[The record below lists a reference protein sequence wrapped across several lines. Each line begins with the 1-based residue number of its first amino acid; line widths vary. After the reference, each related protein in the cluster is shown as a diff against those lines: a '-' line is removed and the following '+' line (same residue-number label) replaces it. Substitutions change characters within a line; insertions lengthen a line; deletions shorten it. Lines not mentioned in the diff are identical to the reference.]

1 MKNNYQTS
9 KERMLLSLY
18 YDYDKDFRKMSLLGL
33 SLLLISA
40 FSISTAL
47 PPMLDYYSPTY
58 NASQVELLVSVPSFS
73 VVAMLLLNPFV
84 DKWLNDRQL
93 IMTGL
98 ILLSSAGIFPF
109 FVQWYPLVLLS
120 RLVFGMGIGFINAK
134 AISIISQ
141 RYQGKERIQMLGIRG
156 SVELIGGA
164 SCSLLVGQLL
174 KIHWTLA
181 FLIYGFGFI
190 ILAMY
195 LLFVPPMEQIEKK
208 EIQKSKQGLNKKDFA
223 MILGMALLSGFVICI
238 NSSISLRVPLFQVD
252 GKTIV
257 GGESALVLS
266 LEQGI
271 GIAAG
276 LSFASLLA
284 HIKNRLLPMA
294 LLCLSIC
301 LFGIALANNLLTL
314 ILSSVGVGFFYSIIL
329 TFIFHRLSECI
340 ARNLLNKATAYV
352 LLGCNLGSA
361 VSPYVLKLLA
371 LVSSSFSWIFLAYA
385 IVSFLFFL
393 GFLLN
398 SRMVKKA

>member
-1 MKNNYQTS
+1 MIMTKIL
-9 KERMLLSLY
+9 E
-18 YDYDKDFRKMSLLGL
+18 KMSLLGL

-58 NASQVELLVSVPSFS
+58 NASQIELLVSVPSFS

-98 ILLSSAGIFPF
+98 ILLSGAGIFPF
-109 FVQWYPLVLLS
+109 FVQLYPLVLLS
-120 RLVFGMGIGFINAK
+120 RLVFGMGIGLINAK

-141 RYQGKERIQMLGIRG
+141 RYQGKERVQMLGIRG
-156 SVELIGGA
+156 SMELIGGA

-195 LLFVPPMEQIEKK
+195 LLFVPPMEQVEK
-208 EIQKSKQGLNKKDFA
+208 EEVQKSKQGLNKKDFA
-223 MILGMALLSGFVICI
+223 MILGMALLAGFVICI

-257 GGESALVLS
+257 SGQSALVLS

-271 GIAAG
+271 GIVAG

-294 LLCLSIC
+294 LFCLSIC
-301 LFGIALANNLLTL
+301 LFGIALANNLLIL

-329 TFIFHRLSECI
+329 TIIFHRLSECI

-385 IVSFLFFL
+385 IVSFLLFL

>member
-1 MKNNYQTS
+1 MIMTKIL
-9 KERMLLSLY
+9 E
-18 YDYDKDFRKMSLLGL
+18 KMSLLGL

-371 LVSSSFSWIFLAYA
+371 LVASSFSWIFLAYA
-385 IVSFLFFL
+385 IVSFLLFL

-398 SRMVKKA
+398 SRMVKKP

>member
-1 MKNNYQTS
+1 MIMTKIL
-9 KERMLLSLY
+9 E
-18 YDYDKDFRKMSLLGL
+18 KMSLLGL

-284 HIKNRLLPMA
+284 HINNRLLPMA

-385 IVSFLFFL
+385 IVSFLLFL

-398 SRMVKKA
+398 SRMVKKP

>member
-1 MKNNYQTS
+1 MIMTKIL
-9 KERMLLSLY
+9 E
-18 YDYDKDFRKMSLLGL
+18 KMSLLGL

-174 KIHWTLA
+174 KIDWWGIVFPFGWTITGNSLDTC
-181 FLIYGFGFI
+181 FS
-190 ILAMY
+190 Y
-195 LLFVPPMEQIEKK
+195 LRFWFYHPSHVPSLCTTDGADREERDTKK
-208 EIQKSKQGLNKKDFA
+208 
-223 MILGMALLSGFVICI
+223 
-238 NSSISLRVPLFQVD
+238 
-252 GKTIV
+252 
-257 GGESALVLS
+257 
-266 LEQGI
+266 
-271 GIAAG
+271 
-276 LSFASLLA
+276 
-284 HIKNRLLPMA
+284 
-294 LLCLSIC
+294 
-301 LFGIALANNLLTL
+301 
-314 ILSSVGVGFFYSIIL
+314 
-329 TFIFHRLSECI
+329 
-340 ARNLLNKATAYV
+340 
-352 LLGCNLGSA
+352 
-361 VSPYVLKLLA
+361 
-371 LVSSSFSWIFLAYA
+371 
-385 IVSFLFFL
+385 
-393 GFLLN
+393 
-398 SRMVKKA
+398 

>member
-1 MKNNYQTS
+1 
-9 KERMLLSLY
+9 MLLSLY
-18 YDYDKDFRKMSLLGL
+18 YDYDKDFRKNEPTRA
-33 SLLLISA
+33 I
-40 FSISTAL
+40 FAL
-47 PPMLDYYSPTY
+47 FRPSRFQPLYHLWLDYYSPTY

-340 ARNLLNKATAYV
+340 ARNLLNKATAY
-352 LLGCNLGSA
+352 GSLRMQPRLSRIPLCFEIA
-361 VSPYVLKLLA
+361 GTG
-371 LVSSSFSWIFLAYA
+371 
-385 IVSFLFFL
+385 LFKF
-393 GFLLN
+393 
-398 SRMVKKA
+398 

>member
-1 MKNNYQTS
+1 MIMTKIL
-9 KERMLLSLY
+9 E
-18 YDYDKDFRKMSLLGL
+18 KMSLLGL

-58 NASQVELLVSVPSFS
+58 SAAQVELLVSVPSFS
-73 VVAMLLLNPFV
+73 VVAMLLLNSFI
-84 DKWLNDRQL
+84 DKWLSDRQL
-93 IMTGL
+93 IVT
-98 ILLSSAGIFPF
+98 
-109 FVQWYPLVLLS
+109 
-120 RLVFGMGIGFINAK
+120 
-134 AISIISQ
+134 
-141 RYQGKERIQMLGIRG
+141 
-156 SVELIGGA
+156 GGA

-195 LLFVPPMEQIEKK
+195 LLFVPPMEQVEK
-208 EIQKSKQGLNKKDFA
+208 EEVQKSKQGLNKKDFA
-223 MILGMALLSGFVICI
+223 MILGMALLAGFVICI

-257 GGESALVLS
+257 SGQSALVLS

-294 LLCLSIC
+294 LFCLSIC

-329 TFIFHRLSECI
+329 TIIFHRLSECI

-385 IVSFLFFL
+385 IVSFLLFL

-398 SRMVKKA
+398 SRVVKKA

>member
-1 MKNNYQTS
+1 MIMTKIL
-9 KERMLLSLY
+9 E
-18 YDYDKDFRKMSLLGL
+18 KMSLLGL

-371 LVSSSFSWIFLAYA
+371 LVSSSFGWIFLAYA
-385 IVSFLFFL
+385 IVSFLLFL

>member
-1 MKNNYQTS
+1 MIMTKIL
-9 KERMLLSLY
+9 E
-18 YDYDKDFRKMSLLGL
+18 KMSLLGL

-190 ILAMY
+190 ILAMS

-385 IVSFLFFL
+385 IVSFLLFL

-398 SRMVKKA
+398 SRMVKKP

>member
-1 MKNNYQTS
+1 MIMTKIL
-9 KERMLLSLY
+9 E
-18 YDYDKDFRKMSLLGL
+18 KMSLLGL

-195 LLFVPPMEQIEKK
+195 LLFVPPMEQVEK
-208 EIQKSKQGLNKKDFA
+208 EEVQKSKQGLNKKDFA

-385 IVSFLFFL
+385 IVSFLLFL

-398 SRMVKKA
+398 SRMVKKP

>member
-1 MKNNYQTS
+1 MIMTKIL
-9 KERMLLSLY
+9 E
-18 YDYDKDFRKMSLLGL
+18 KMSLLGL

-120 RLVFGMGIGFINAK
+120 RLVFG
-134 AISIISQ
+134 IISQ

-385 IVSFLFFL
+385 IVSFLLFL

-398 SRMVKKA
+398 SIMVKKA

>member
-1 MKNNYQTS
+1 MIMTKIL
-9 KERMLLSLY
+9 E
-18 YDYDKDFRKMSLLGL
+18 KMSLLGL

-314 ILSSVGVGFFYSIIL
+314 ILSSVGVGFFYSIVL
-329 TFIFHRLSECI
+329 TIIFYRLSECI

-385 IVSFLFFL
+385 IVSFLLFL

-398 SRMVKKA
+398 SRMVKKP

>member
-1 MKNNYQTS
+1 MIMTKIL
-9 KERMLLSLY
+9 E
-18 YDYDKDFRKMSLLGL
+18 KMSLLGL

-174 KIHWTLA
+174 KIHWTFA
-181 FLIYGFGFI
+181 FLIYGFGFV
-190 ILAMY
+190 ILIMY
-195 LLFVPPMEQIEKK
+195 LLFVPSMEQVEKK
-208 EIQKSKQGLNKKDFA
+208 QITKRKQVLNKKDLG
-223 MILGMALLSGFVICI
+223 MILGMALLAGFVICI

-385 IVSFLFFL
+385 IVSFLLFL

>member
-1 MKNNYQTS
+1 MIMTKIL
-9 KERMLLSLY
+9 E
-18 YDYDKDFRKMSLLGL
+18 KMSLLGL

-352 LLGCNLGSA
+352 LLGCNLGSS

-385 IVSFLFFL
+385 IVSFLLFL

-398 SRMVKKA
+398 SRMVKKP

>member
-1 MKNNYQTS
+1 MTKILE
-9 KERMLLSLY
+9 KI
-18 YDYDKDFRKMSLLGL
+18 SLLGL

-58 NASQVELLVSVPSFS
+58 IASQVELLVSVPSFS
-73 VVAMLLLNPFV
+73 VVAMLLLNPLV
-84 DKWLNDRQL
+84 DRWLNDRQL

-109 FVQWYPLVLLS
+109 FVQLYPLVLLS
-120 RLVFGMGIGFINAK
+120 RLVFGMGIGLINAK

-141 RYQGKERIQMLGIRG
+141 RYQGKERVQMLGIRG
-156 SVELIGGA
+156 SIELIGGA

-195 LLFVPPMEQIEKK
+195 LLFVPPMEQTEKK
-208 EIQKSKQGLNKKDFA
+208 ESQKSKQGLDKKDLA
-223 MILGMALLSGFVICI
+223 MILGMALLAGFVICI
-238 NSSISLRVPLFQVD
+238 NSSISLRVPLFQID
-252 GKTIV
+252 GKTIAS
-257 GGESALVLS
+257 GQSALILS

-271 GIAAG
+271 GIVAG
-276 LSFASLLA
+276 LSFASLIG
-284 HIKNRLLPMA
+284 HIKHRLLPMA
-294 LLCLSIC
+294 LFCLSTC
-301 LFGIALANNLLTL
+301 LLGISLANNLLIL
-314 ILSSVGVGFFYSIIL
+314 ILSSIGVGFFYNIVLTII
-329 TFIFHRLSECI
+329 FNRLSERI
-340 ARNLLNKATAYV
+340 TRNLLNKATAYV

-371 LVSSSFSWIFLAYA
+371 LVSPSFSWIFLAYA
-385 IVSFLFFL
+385 VVSFLLFL

-398 SRMVKKA
+398 SKMVKKA

>member
-1 MKNNYQTS
+1 MIMTKIL
-9 KERMLLSLY
+9 E
-18 YDYDKDFRKMSLLGL
+18 KMSLLGL

-398 SRMVKKA
+398 SRVVKKA

>member
-1 MKNNYQTS
+1 MIMTKIL
-9 KERMLLSLY
+9 E
-18 YDYDKDFRKMSLLGL
+18 KMSLLGL

-361 VSPYVLKLLA
+361 VSAYVLKLLA

-385 IVSFLFFL
+385 IVSFLLFL

>member
-1 MKNNYQTS
+1 MTKILE
-9 KERMLLSLY
+9 KI
-18 YDYDKDFRKMSLLGL
+18 SLLGL

-58 NASQVELLVSVPSFS
+58 IASQVELLVSVPSFS
-73 VVAMLLLNPFV
+73 VVAMLLLNPLV
-84 DKWLNDRQL
+84 DRWLNDRQL

-109 FVQWYPLVLLS
+109 FVQLYPLVLLS
-120 RLVFGMGIGFINAK
+120 RLVFGMGIGLINAK

-141 RYQGKERIQMLGIRG
+141 RYQGKERVQMLGIRG

-195 LLFVPPMEQIEKK
+195 LLFVLPMEQTAKK
-208 EIQKSKQGLNKKDFA
+208 EAQKSKQGLDKKDLA
-223 MILGMALLSGFVICI
+223 MILGMAFLAGFVICI
-238 NSSISLRVPLFQVD
+238 NSSISLRVPLFQID
-252 GKTIV
+252 GKTIAS
-257 GGESALVLS
+257 GQSALILS

-271 GIAAG
+271 GIVAG
-276 LSFASLLA
+276 LSFASLIG

-294 LLCLSIC
+294 LFCLSIC
-301 LFGIALANNLLTL
+301 LLGISLANNLLIL
-314 ILSSVGVGFFYSIIL
+314 ILSSVGVGFFYNIVLTII
-329 TFIFHRLSECI
+329 FNRLSERI
-340 ARNLLNKATAYV
+340 TRNLLNKATAYV

-361 VSPYVLKLLA
+361 VSPYVLKVLA
-371 LVSSSFSWIFLAYA
+371 LVSPSFSWIFLAYA
-385 IVSFLFFL
+385 LVSFLLFL

-398 SRMVKKA
+398 SRMFKKA

>member
-1 MKNNYQTS
+1 MIMTKIL
-9 KERMLLSLY
+9 E
-18 YDYDKDFRKMSLLGL
+18 KMSLLGL

-371 LVSSSFSWIFLAYA
+371 LVSSSFGWIFLAYA
-385 IVSFLFFL
+385 IVSFLLFL

-398 SRMVKKA
+398 SRMVKKP

>member
-1 MKNNYQTS
+1 MTKILE
-9 KERMLLSLY
+9 KI
-18 YDYDKDFRKMSLLGL
+18 SLLGL

-58 NASQVELLVSVPSFS
+58 IASQVELLVSVPSFS

-109 FVQWYPLVLLS
+109 FVQLYPLVLLS
-120 RLVFGMGIGFINAK
+120 RLVFGMGIGLINAK

-141 RYQGKERIQMLGIRG
+141 RYQGKERVQMLGIRG
-156 SVELIGGA
+156 SMELIGGA

-195 LLFVPPMEQIEKK
+195 LLFVPPMEQTEKK
-208 EIQKSKQGLNKKDFA
+208 EAQKSKQGLDKKDLA
-223 MILGMALLSGFVICI
+223 MILGMALLAGFVICV
-238 NSSISLRVPLFQVD
+238 NSSISLRVPLFQID
-252 GKTIV
+252 GKTIAS
-257 GGESALVLS
+257 GQSALVLS

-271 GIAAG
+271 GIVAG
-276 LSFASLLA
+276 LSFASLIG
-284 HIKNRLLPMA
+284 HIKHRLLPMA
-294 LLCLSIC
+294 LFCLSTC
-301 LFGIALANNLLTL
+301 LLGISLANNLLIL
-314 ILSSVGVGFFYSIIL
+314 ILSSIGVGFFYNIVLTII
-329 TFIFHRLSECI
+329 FNRLSERI
-340 ARNLLNKATAYV
+340 TRNLLNKATAYV

-371 LVSSSFSWIFLAYA
+371 LVSPSFSWIFLAYA
-385 IVSFLFFL
+385 VVSFLLFL

-398 SRMVKKA
+398 SKMVKKA

>member
-1 MKNNYQTS
+1 MIMTKIL
-9 KERMLLSLY
+9 E
-18 YDYDKDFRKMSLLGL
+18 KMSLLGL

-195 LLFVPPMEQIEKK
+195 LLFVPPMEQTEKK
-208 EIQKSKQGLNKKDFA
+208 EAQKSKQGLDKKDLA
-223 MILGMALLSGFVICI
+223 MILGMALLAGFVICI
-238 NSSISLRVPLFQVD
+238 NSSISLRVPLFQID
-252 GKTIV
+252 GKTIAS
-257 GGESALVLS
+257 GQSALVLS

-271 GIAAG
+271 GIVAG
-276 LSFASLLA
+276 LSFASLIG
-284 HIKNRLLPMA
+284 HIKHRLLPMA
-294 LLCLSIC
+294 LFCLSTC
-301 LFGIALANNLLTL
+301 LLGISLANNLLIL
-314 ILSSVGVGFFYSIIL
+314 ILSSVGVGFFYNIVLTII
-329 TFIFHRLSECI
+329 FNRLSERI
-340 ARNLLNKATAYV
+340 TRNLLNKATAYV

-371 LVSSSFSWIFLAYA
+371 LVSPSFSWIFLAYA
-385 IVSFLFFL
+385 VVSFLLFL

-398 SRMVKKA
+398 SKMVKKA

>member
-1 MKNNYQTS
+1 MIMTKIL
-9 KERMLLSLY
+9 E
-18 YDYDKDFRKMSLLGL
+18 KMSLLGL

-223 MILGMALLSGFVICI
+223 RILGMALLSGCVICI

-385 IVSFLFFL
+385 IVSFLLFL

>member
-1 MKNNYQTS
+1 MIMTKIL
-9 KERMLLSLY
+9 E
-18 YDYDKDFRKMSLLGL
+18 KMSLLGL

-174 KIHWTLA
+174 KIHWTFA
-181 FLIYGFGFI
+181 FLIYGFGFV
-190 ILAMY
+190 ILIMY
-195 LLFVPPMEQIEKK
+195 LLFVPSMEQVEKK
-208 EIQKSKQGLNKKDFA
+208 QITKRKQVLNKKDLG
-223 MILGMALLSGFVICI
+223 MILGMALLAGFVICI
-238 NSSISLRVPLFQVD
+238 NSSISLRVPLFQVAS
-252 GKTIV
+252 KTIES
-257 GGESALVLS
+257 GQSALVLS

-271 GIAAG
+271 GIVAG
-276 LSFASLLA
+276 LSFASLIG
-284 HIKNRLLPMA
+284 HFKNRLLPIVMF
-294 LLCLSIC
+294 LLAVC
-301 LFGIALANNLLTL
+301 LFGMSVAGNLPIL

-329 TFIFHRLSECI
+329 TIIFNRLSESI

-361 VSPYVLKLLA
+361 ISPYVLKLLA
-371 LVSSSFSWIFLAYA
+371 LISPSFSWIFLAYA
-385 IVSFLFFL
+385 IVSVLLFL
-393 GFLLN
+393 GFFLN
-398 SRMVKKA
+398 AKMAKKV

>member
-1 MKNNYQTS
+1 MTKILE
-9 KERMLLSLY
+9 KI
-18 YDYDKDFRKMSLLGL
+18 SLLGL

-73 VVAMLLLNPFV
+73 VVAMLLLNSFI
-84 DKWLNDRQL
+84 DKWLSDRQL
-93 IMTGL
+93 IVTGL
-98 ILLSSAGIFPF
+98 LLLSSAGIFPF
-109 FVQWYPLVLLS
+109 FVQAYPIVLLS
-120 RLVFGMGIGFINAK
+120 RIAFGMGIGLINAK
-134 AISIISQ
+134 AIAIISQ
-141 RYQGKERIQMLGIRG
+141 RYQGKERVQMLGIRG
-156 SVELIGGA
+156 SMELIGGA

-195 LLFVPPMEQIEKK
+195 LLFVPPMEQVEK
-208 EIQKSKQGLNKKDFA
+208 EEVQKSKQGLNKKDFA
-223 MILGMALLSGFVICI
+223 MILGMALLAGFVICI

-257 GGESALVLS
+257 SGQSALVLS

-271 GIAAG
+271 GIVAG
-276 LSFASLLA
+276 LSFASLIG
-284 HIKNRLLPMA
+284 HIKHRLLPMA
-294 LLCLSIC
+294 LFCLSTC
-301 LFGIALANNLLTL
+301 LLGISLANNLLIL
-314 ILSSVGVGFFYSIIL
+314 ILSSVGVGFFYNIVLTII
-329 TFIFHRLSECI
+329 FNRLSERI
-340 ARNLLNKATAYV
+340 TRNLLNKATAYV

-371 LVSSSFSWIFLAYA
+371 LVSPSFSWIFLAYA
-385 IVSFLFFL
+385 VVSFLLFL

-398 SRMVKKA
+398 SKMVKKA

>member
-1 MKNNYQTS
+1 
-9 KERMLLSLY
+9 
-18 YDYDKDFRKMSLLGL
+18 MSLLGL

-195 LLFVPPMEQIEKK
+195 LLFVPPMEQTEKK
-208 EIQKSKQGLNKKDFA
+208 EAQKSKQGLDKKDLA
-223 MILGMALLSGFVICI
+223 MILGMALLAGFVICI
-238 NSSISLRVPLFQVD
+238 NSSISLRVPLFQID
-252 GKTIV
+252 GKTIAS
-257 GGESALVLS
+257 GQSALVLS

-271 GIAAG
+271 GIVAG
-276 LSFASLLA
+276 LSFASLIG
-284 HIKNRLLPMA
+284 HIKHRLLPMA
-294 LLCLSIC
+294 LFCLSTC
-301 LFGIALANNLLTL
+301 LLGISLANNLLIL
-314 ILSSVGVGFFYSIIL
+314 ILSSVGVGFFYNIVLTII
-329 TFIFHRLSECI
+329 FNRLSERI
-340 ARNLLNKATAYV
+340 TRNLLNKATAYV

-371 LVSSSFSWIFLAYA
+371 LVSPSFSWIFLAYA
-385 IVSFLFFL
+385 VVSFLLFL

-398 SRMVKKA
+398 SKMVKKA

>member
-1 MKNNYQTS
+1 MIMTKIL
-9 KERMLLSLY
+9 E
-18 YDYDKDFRKMSLLGL
+18 KMSLLGL

-58 NASQVELLVSVPSFS
+58 NASQVELLVSVLSFS

-385 IVSFLFFL
+385 IVSFLLFL

-398 SRMVKKA
+398 SRMVKKP

>member
-1 MKNNYQTS
+1 MIMTKIL
-9 KERMLLSLY
+9 E
-18 YDYDKDFRKMSLLGL
+18 KMSLLGL

-223 MILGMALLSGFVICI
+223 MILG
-238 NSSISLRVPLFQVD
+238 
-252 GKTIV
+252 
-257 GGESALVLS
+257 GESVLVLS

-385 IVSFLFFL
+385 IVSFLLFL

-398 SRMVKKA
+398 SRMVKKP